1 MGQEHS
7 TPPRTNLLTSKL
19 GCCASHEA
27 LTTVTLSYRFR
38 SSARSSKW
46 PIYMYLFIRN
56 FQLGDI
62 FKIFCRDSI
71 LADSKID
78 LRCRKLQ
85 VFEPYQKRT
94 TVASEALFL
103 FRLKT
108 AYSPFAHLSRQKSQL
123 WTRRLRDPSETST
136 DIDFVKA
143 GVQKNVKLRRWLPA
157 EALQPKALPTEGSLT
172 EALVFGVKSF
182 ESSNSIRNIPL

>member
-1 MGQEHS
+1 MPGGDREQLSLGGLLPPRYFIALDSFSTSKGISATTPLGVNKCLAFTTHKCVLIQLSFSKTVHSRFFLKDTKLWAKPLNVFFQRGVSMGQEHS

-85 VFEPYQKRT
+85 VFEPY
-94 TVASEALFL
+94 
-103 FRLKT
+103 
-108 AYSPFAHLSRQKSQL
+108 
-123 WTRRLRDPSETST
+123 
-136 DIDFVKA
+136 
-143 GVQKNVKLRRWLPA
+143 
-157 EALQPKALPTEGSLT
+157 
-172 EALVFGVKSF
+172 
-182 ESSNSIRNIPL
+182 